1 MPRRAR
7 PVFRNRLLGA
17 MSRADRGLIEPH
29 LEPISLALRQPI
41 EEPDTP
47 VTHAYFVEEG
57 IISVVAIG
65 PKQTQIEVGLVGPE
79 GMTGLPIL
87 MGDHRS
93 PNATF
98 VQAVG
103 HAYRISAVA
112 LRKAMGSSRTLQPL
126 LLRFAQTF
134 MVQASQTAVA
144 NGRSNLDE
152 RLARWILMAQD
163 RLERDRLPLTHQF
176 LALMLGVRRA
186 GVTDTLN
193 LLEGEGLIRAQ
204 RGEITVLSRTGLEQ
218 RANHSYGVPE
228 AEYRR
233 LIG

>member
-1 MPRRAR
+1 MPRRSR

-17 MSRADRGLIEPH
+17 MSRADRGLMEPC
-29 LEPISLALRQPI
+29 LEPIPLAVRQPI
-41 EEPDTP
+41 EEPDTR
-47 VTHAYFVEEG
+47 VTHAYFPEEG

-65 PKQTQIEVGLVGPE
+65 PQQTKIEVGLIGPE
-79 GMTGLPIL
+79 GMTGMPIL

-98 VQAVG
+98 VQADG
-103 HAYRISAVA
+103 HAHRIGAIQ
-112 LRKAMGSSRTLQPL
+112 LRKAMDSSRTLQAL

-134 MVQASQTAVA
+134 MIQASQTAVA

-152 RLARWILMAQD
+152 RLARWVLMAQD
-163 RLERDRLPLTHQF
+163 RLGRDRLPLTHQF

-186 GVTDTLN
+186 GVTDTVN

-204 RGEITVLSRTGLEQ
+204 RGEITVLNRKGLEQ
-218 RANHSYGVPE
+218 RASHSYGVPE

>member
-1 MPRRAR
+1 MPRRPR
-7 PVFRNRLLGA
+7 PTFRNRLLGA
-17 MSRADRGLIEPH
+17 MPRADLGRLQPH
-29 LEPISLALRQPI
+29 LEPVSLALRQQI

-47 VTHAYFVEEG
+47 VTHAYFVEQG
-57 IISVVAIG
+57 FISVVAIG
-65 PKQTQIEVGLVGPE
+65 PQRQHIEVGLIGPE
-79 GMTGLPIL
+79 GMTGLPL
-87 MGDHRS
+87 LLGDNRS

-103 HAYRISAVA
+103 HAHRISAVA
-112 LRKAMGSSRTLQPL
+112 LRKAMESSRTLQPL

-163 RLERDRLPLTHQF
+163 RLAGDHLPLTHAF
-176 LALMLGVRRA
+176 LAIMLGVRRA

-204 RGEITVLSRTGLEQ
+204 RGAITVLNRTGLEQ
-218 RANHSYGVPE
+218 RASHSYGVPE
-228 AEYRR
+228 FEYRR